1 MAHVTLEMSSKEER
15 VPFPRMEGEVAA
27 LGWDG
32 GERGLTLQTGA
43 WAASLDVVDPSVL
56 LTLLEP
62 FLRALIFR
70 HSENP
75 QLGMATGQAHSC
87 RIPS

>member
-1 MAHVTLEMSSKEER
+1 MTLETSSKDAC
-15 VPFPRMEGEVAA
+15 VSFPRVEGEVAA

-32 GERGLTLQTGA
+32 GGRGLTLQMGA
-43 WAASLDVVDPSVL
+43 WAASLEMMDPSVL

-75 QLGMATGQAHSC
+75 QLGLATGQAHSC
-87 RIPS
+87 RITS